1 MKIKYD
7 AEVDV
12 LRIIWSSDTVE
23 ESDENELGVILDY
36 NEKGTVIGVEILNA
50 SEKVE
55 SWQDIEELTAQNF

>member
-23 ESDENELGVILDY
+23 ESDENEHGVILDY

-55 SWQDIEELTAQNF
+55 SWQEIEDLTAQNF